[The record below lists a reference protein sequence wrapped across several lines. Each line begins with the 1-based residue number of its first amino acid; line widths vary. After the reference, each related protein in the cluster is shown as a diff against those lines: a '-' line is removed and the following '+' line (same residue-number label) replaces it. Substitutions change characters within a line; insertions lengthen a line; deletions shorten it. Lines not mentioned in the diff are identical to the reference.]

1 MWLTP
6 PYHRNGWTNARV
18 SHRRRRSCQMED
30 DRTRVGALGERIA
43 EAVLVDRGLQ
53 VVDRNVLVG
62 RGEIDLICRSGRQRV
77 VVEVRS
83 VRGELRLDERFPSA
97 KRRQVRSLAA
107 AIGIHRVDLV
117 GVAFSKSGID
127 VHWLRDVP
135 TG

>member
-1 MWLTP
+1 M
-6 PYHRNGWTNARV
+6 
-18 SHRRRRSCQMED
+18 D

-53 VVDRNVLVG
+53 VVDRNVAVG
-62 RGEIDLICRSGRQRV
+62 RGEVDLICRSGRDRV

-83 VRGELRLDERFPSA
+83 VRGELRLDERFPAA
-97 KRRQVRSLAA
+97 KRRQVRALAA
-107 AIGIHRVDLV
+107 AIGVYRVDLV
-117 GVAFSKSGID
+117 GVSFSKSGIE